1 MVDVGGPGRS
11 PPALPPLVLLEMS
24 SGCQPSSGI
33 TAPCRGTKARVFPL
47 LAWDLSG
54 PSCCRTP
61 LVELSGPSLSLHYS
75 QASHLAQ
82 SCLPPLPSLPQV
94 LILEAQGGVQGTP
107 DGMGVKT
114 KRGGWTEWPLRHPE
128 SVMLSLHLTA
138 LVSLGCP
145 LRWQIPESSLGPS
158 WTHRTR
164 LSGLH
169 WEIAPGSDF

>member
-11 PPALPPLVLLEMS
+11 PLALPPLVLLEMS

-61 LVELSGPSLSLHYS
+61 FVELSGPSLSLHYS

-82 SCLPPLPSLPQV
+82 SERREHQDGSWGGFT
-94 LILEAQGGVQGTP
+94 ILSSMISKIVIELNIKQWPTGTYQP
-107 DGMGVKT
+107 I
-114 KRGGWTEWPLRHPE
+114 RHPP
-128 SVMLSLHLTA
+128 
-138 LVSLGCP
+138 VSCYLK
-145 LRWQIPESSLGPS
+145 
-158 WTHRTR
+158 
-164 LSGLH
+164 
-169 WEIAPGSDF
+169 